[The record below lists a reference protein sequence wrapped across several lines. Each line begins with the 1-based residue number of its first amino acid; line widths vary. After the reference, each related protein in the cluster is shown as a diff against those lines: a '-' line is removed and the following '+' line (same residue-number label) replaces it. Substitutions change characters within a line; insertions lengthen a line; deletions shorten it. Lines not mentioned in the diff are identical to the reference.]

1 VGVVEPQDTPVV
13 PVMKG
18 QAVPDA
24 MRDMR
29 FGIHPPC
36 LELGP
41 VAVVHREDLA
51 VEVQQADEGFIF
63 PGRSLFLH
71 G

>member
-1 VGVVEPQDTPVV
+1 MGVVEPQDAPVV

-24 MRDMR
+24 VGDMR
-29 FGIHPPC
+29 FGIHPPR

-41 VAVVHREDLA
+41 IAVVHRKDLA
-51 VEVQQADEGFIF
+51 VEVQQADEAFIF
-63 PGRSLFLH
+63 P
-71 G
+71 

>member
-1 VGVVEPQDTPVV
+1 
-13 PVMKG
+13 
-18 QAVPDA
+18 

-29 FGIHPPC
+29 LGIHPPY

-41 VAVVHREDLA
+41 IAVVHREDLA
-51 VEVQQADEGFIF
+51 VEVQQTDEGFIF